1 MESPPKQHPAIFRVR
16 LFICRG
22 MIGFQQSKTTDFE
35 SSAAK
40 VCRDLPRI
48 ANSSKTTQ
56 VLLRFDY
63 ESLPQLA
70 AFCPDLPFRAE
81 ITDSMCVK
89 RIFAERGKT
98 RHYTPLKE
106 GKML

>member
-1 MESPPKQHPAIFRVR
+1 MESPLKQHQAIFRSSM
-16 LFICRG
+16 FICYG
-22 MIGFQQSKTTDFE
+22 GSSFHESKTTDFE
-35 SSAAK
+35 PSVAK

-48 ANSSKTTQ
+48 ANSSKTTRF
-56 VLLRFDY
+56 LLRFDY

-70 AFCPDLPFRAE
+70 AFCSDLPFRVE
-81 ITDSMCVK
+81 IMDSMCVK

-98 RHYTPLKE
+98 RRYTPLEE

>member
-1 MESPPKQHPAIFRVR
+1 MESLPKQHPAIFRIR

-48 ANSSKTTQ
+48 ANSSKTTRF
-56 VLLRFDY
+56 LLRFDY

-70 AFCPDLPFRAE
+70 AFCSDLPFRVE
-81 ITDSMCVK
+81 IMDSMCVK

-98 RHYTPLKE
+98 RRYTPLEE